1 MKRPVGETIYD
12 AICDDLRKC
21 ILNGEFKPG
30 DRLKIAQL
38 VERFGASPMP
48 IREALQKLQGEGLI
62 TIIPHR
68 GACVRPLNKKFIT
81 NINEIRTALECMLA
95 QKACSRITPAAL
107 RQLEGIQKAYDD
119 KIADMDGLSLVKI
132 NLKFHDKINAYSD
145 NAEAVKVLN
154 SQASLIRGLRAILG
168 FDPGRP
174 EMVSN
179 EHHQIIDALRT
190 NNPNKLEKIYR
201 IHCQN
206 ALDDYLIV
214 FEKSEN
220 LSRLQ

>member
-95 QKACSRITPAAL
+95 RKACSRMTSAGL
-107 RQLEGIQKAYDD
+107 RHLERIQKTYDD
-119 KIADMDGLSLVKI
+119 KINDMNGLSLVLI
-132 NLKFHDKINAYSD
+132 NLKFHDKIYAYAD
-145 NAEAVKVLN
+145 NPEAVKVLN
-154 SQASLIRGLRAILG
+154 SQASLIRGLRATLG

-174 EMVSN
+174 KVVSS
-179 EHHQIIDALRT
+179 EHHKIIDALRAKD
-190 NNPNKLEKIYR
+190 PDKLEKIFR
-201 IHCQN
+201 VHCQN
-206 ALDDYLIV
+206 ALEDYLTV
-214 FEKSEN
+214 FDKSEN
-220 LSRLQ
+220 LSRLS

>member
-38 VERFGASPMP
+38 VDRFGASPMP
-48 IREALQKLQGEGLI
+48 IREALQKLQGEGLV

-68 GACVRPLNKKFIT
+68 GACVHYLDEKFII
-81 NINEIRTALECMLA
+81 NIHEIRTALECMLA
-95 QKACSRITPAAL
+95 QKACGRVTPAGL
-107 RQLEGIQKAYDD
+107 RQLETIQKAYDD
-119 KIADMDGLSLVKI
+119 KIGKVDGLSLVKI
-132 NLKFHDKINAYSD
+132 NLKFHYKINTYSG
-145 NAEAVKVLN
+145 NPEAVKVLN
-154 SQASLIRGLRAILG
+154 SQAALIRGLRTILG
-168 FDPGRP
+168 FSPGRP
-174 EMVSN
+174 EIISN

-190 NNPNKLEKIYR
+190 QDQDELERVYR

-206 ALDDYLIV
+206 ALDDYLNV
-214 FEKSEN
+214 FDKAGN
-220 LSRLQ
+220 LSRLP